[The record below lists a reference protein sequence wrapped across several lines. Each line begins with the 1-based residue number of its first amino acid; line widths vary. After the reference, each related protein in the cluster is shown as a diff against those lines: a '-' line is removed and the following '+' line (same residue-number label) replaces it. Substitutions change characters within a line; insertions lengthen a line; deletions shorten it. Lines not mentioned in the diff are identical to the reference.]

1 MDKRVENGDVV
12 ELLVKLFVYKMMCL
26 VTVWMIIYVL
36 LFPLSAVVW
45 HFVYIGIWVYLTDIF
60 RALGFTCSIC

>member
-26 VTVWMIIYVL
+26 VTVCMIIYVF

-45 HFVYIGIWVYLTDIF
+45 HFVYIGIFD
-60 RALGFTCSIC
+60 